1 MIFERIYFVRGEFI
15 WPRLSRKLKAQF
27 QLDEFFRYEDY
38 VSLRFF
44 IYTDYAGAHAGWWT
58 KTRNFFGAGAGRLE
72 ITDLF
77 GMSGKALRYLT
88 EYVVQDLRRQG
99 GEDLST
105 PADTPLKELLEAAHS
120 RDKWY
125 EKERLWKLYSQY
137 NFDQEKITFNFSP
150 ATIYGWAAGDRT
162 VRVPWDGL
170 IDCLN
175 RRFKEDLVD
184 TFLSRCK

>member
-1 MIFERIYFVRGEFI
+1 MLCWICAD
-15 WPRLSRKLKAQF
+15 K
-27 QLDEFFRYEDY
+27 
-38 VSLRFF
+38 
-44 IYTDYAGAHAGWWT
+44 
-58 KTRNFFGAGAGRLE
+58 
-72 ITDLF
+72 
-77 GMSGKALRYLT
+77 
-88 EYVVQDLRRQG
+88 G
-99 GEDLST
+99 GEDLGT

-120 RDKWY
+120 RDKWD

-170 IDCLN
+170 IGYLKP
-175 RRFKEDLVD
+175 RFKEGLVD